1 VKVTILTTGGTIEKT
16 YNERDGS
23 LRNEKSILE
32 EICGSLRLPDLT
44 INHVPVMYKD
54 SLDMTDADRDR
65 ILAAVRSVPP
75 DQDAVVIL
83 HGTDTLARTGTHLS
97 DALPDLARPV
107 ILTGAMRPFEF
118 RDSDAAQNVTEALL
132 ACRLLPPGVYVVMHN
147 QALNFPGVYKDPDLL
162 TFRKPCPPELEKS
175 TATHARPAANA
186 GLASGGVH
194 PRRPMVDPP
203 A

>member
-1 VKVTILTTGGTIEKT
+1 MKVTILTTGGTIEKT

-32 EICGSLRLPDLT
+32 EICGGLRLPDLT
-44 INHVPVMYKD
+44 VTHLPVMYKD
-54 SLDMTDADRDR
+54 SLEMTDADRDK
-65 ILAAVRSVPP
+65 ILAAVGSVPA
-75 DQDAVVIL
+75 DQGAIVIL

-97 DALPDLARPV
+97 DHLPDPRRPV

-147 QALNFPGVYKDPDLL
+147 QALRFPGVYKDPETL
-162 TFRKPCPPELEKS
+162 TFRSLCPPAQAK
-175 TATHARPAANA
+175 PAA
-186 GLASGGVH
+186 
-194 PRRPMVDPP
+194 P
-203 A
+203 AAPAAANTPA